1 MVIEITMG
9 KNYEV
14 SIIVP
19 VHNTAGY
26 LRKCVDS
33 LRNQTLKNI
42 EIILV
47 DNLSNDG
54 SSEICDEYALMDSRI
69 KVIHLSVAGL
79 SIARNAGIDI
89 ATSAYIG
96 FIDSDDYVDPDMYQE
111 MLKAMIDFNAELAY
125 CNLVLES
132 DNKESNSPYL
142 NSGQVFV
149 SPVKN
154 VLKEIMLEKISCS
167 ACTKL
172 YRRELFNSIRF
183 PEGKLYEDRLVMHEW
198 VVSCKT
204 IVCVDKPF
212 YHYVERQTSICHT
225 MSPMNLYHY
234 FLAEYARMRFM
245 EKYSLFEEE
254 DLFKIRTRLIGTCLT
269 IFKEILLKVNLREF
283 KEPVKDMRQKMKE
296 IAALP
301 EDTYELKYRRRVRK
315 IAYHWH
321 LYYLTHFLFKKGGDS

>member
-1 MVIEITMG
+1 MG

-198 VVSCKT
+198 VVLCKT

-212 YHYVERQTSICHT
+212 YHYVERQSSICHT
-225 MSPMNLYHY
+225 PDPLNRYQF
-234 FLAEYARMRFM
+234 FLAEYSR
-245 EKYSLFEEE
+245 LFFVDHCPLLKGE
-254 DLFKIRTRLIGTCLT
+254 DKVEVRRKIVWFSILLFKDVMRIAKPRKNFNPLFKDVKGKLKGLLMYSKEEIGERSY
-269 IFKEILLKVNLREF
+269 K
-283 KEPVKDMRQKMKE
+283 
-296 IAALP
+296 
-301 EDTYELKYRRRVRK
+301 RVRN
-315 IAYHWH
+315 IVYFWP
-321 LYYLTHFLFKKGGDS
+321 LYYLIHFAFKKR

>member
-1 MVIEITMG
+1 M
-9 KNYEV
+9 V

-19 VHNTAGY
+19 VHNTADY
-26 LRKCVDS
+26 LHKCIES
-33 LRNQTLKNI
+33 LRSQTLQQI

-47 DNLSNDG
+47 DNLSVDG
-54 SSEICDEYALMDSRI
+54 SSEICDEYAKIDKRI
-69 KVIHLSVAGL
+69 KVLHLSIAGL
-79 SIARNAGIDI
+79 SIARNAGMRI
-89 ATSAYIG
+89 ASAPYIG
-96 FIDSDDYVDPDMYQE
+96 FVDSDDYVEPAMFE
-111 MLKAMIDFNAELAY
+111 KMLDAMVQSDAEIAY
-125 CNLVLES
+125 CNFLLEYVLQ
-132 DNKESNSPYL
+132 D
-142 NSGQVFV
+142 
-149 SPVKN
+149 
-154 VLKEIMLEKISCS
+154 MMMEKVSCS

-172 YRRELFNSIRF
+172 YKSGFLTSLQF
-183 PEGKLYEDRLVMHEW
+183 PEGKNYEDRLVMYEW
-198 VVSCKT
+198 VALCKK
-204 IVCVDKPF
+204 VVWVDSPF